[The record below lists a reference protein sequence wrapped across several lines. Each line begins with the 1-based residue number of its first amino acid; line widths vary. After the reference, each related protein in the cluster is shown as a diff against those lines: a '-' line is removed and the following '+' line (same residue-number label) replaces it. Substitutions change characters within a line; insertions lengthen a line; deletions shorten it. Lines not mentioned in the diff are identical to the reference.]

1 MPRPAMT
8 AVQFD
13 ASRARILAEAGKIIA
28 EDGYAALSM
37 RRLAAGIGLTAGA
50 LYRYFPTRQHVLVAY
65 WAAALQELGEAFA
78 RIDQSGQGNLAIVEA
93 MQMAYVDFAL
103 ADIDRFRVLFVEN
116 DLGSFE
122 EYAQEN
128 DAFAAYEI
136 LEKRVAGAIADGHLR
151 HDLPAG
157 VATKILWAAAHGVV
171 ALASNVQEMDFGD
184 VRALSVLAI
193 ETALRGLSTGR

>member
-1 MPRPAMT
+1 MT

-136 LEKRVAGAIADGHLR
+136 LEKRVAGAIADGQLR

-171 ALASNVQEMDFGD
+171 ALASNVKEMDFGD